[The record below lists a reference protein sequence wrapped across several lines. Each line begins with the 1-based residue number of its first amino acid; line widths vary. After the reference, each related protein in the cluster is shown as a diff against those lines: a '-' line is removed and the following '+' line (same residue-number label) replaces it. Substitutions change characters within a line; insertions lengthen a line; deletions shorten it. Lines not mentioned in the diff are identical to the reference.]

1 MKAAALLPCQPA
13 RAGAA
18 RNGRAAPAP
27 ARASL
32 ALPGAAGATWSP
44 GAPGGDAVLLPGVTG
59 ATWTPGAR
67 GSDALLFGGG
77 EAYPFVL
84 RRTRVGGEGLVV
96 RTAGTSAAP
105 YRPDAAAPPAPAA
118 RAPVCLALA
127 GTAAS
132 VVIDTDFEVVA
143 DAPPPCFGIVR
154 VGGEADATPAPA
166 APRHRRRTRRVRF
179 TCNLCGEAN
188 EAAVNPHAWARGS
201 VFCRCGG
208 CELVHKL
215 KDNLKIFS
223 ELGGPVFPPRH
234 LREDFLVREVLDR
247 IAAARAARDGGGGGD
262 APLA

>member
-1 MKAAALLPCQPA
+1 MQEAARLPCQPA
-13 RAGAA
+13 RAGPARSGARAA
-18 RNGRAAPAP
+18 PAPAP

-44 GAPGGDAVLLPGVTG
+44 SAPGGDAVLLPGTTG
-59 ATWTPGAR
+59 ATWSPDAR

-84 RRTRVGGEGLVV
+84 RRTRVGGEGLVPAP
-96 RTAGTSAAP
+96 RPPPPAP
-105 YRPDAAAPPAPAA
+105 YRRAAAAPPAHAA
-118 RAPVCLALA
+118 RAPLCLALA
-127 GTAAS
+127 GMAAS
-132 VVIDTDFEVVA
+132 VVIDTDCEAV
-143 DAPPPCFGIVR
+143 CLGIVR
-154 VGGEADATPAPA
+154 VGSEAAAAAPA

-179 TCNLCGEAN
+179 TCNLCGEEN

-208 CELVHKL
+208 CESVHKL
-215 KDNLKIFS
+215 KDNLQIFT

-247 IAAARAARDGGGGGD
+247 IAAARAARDGGGD
-262 APLA
+262 APLG